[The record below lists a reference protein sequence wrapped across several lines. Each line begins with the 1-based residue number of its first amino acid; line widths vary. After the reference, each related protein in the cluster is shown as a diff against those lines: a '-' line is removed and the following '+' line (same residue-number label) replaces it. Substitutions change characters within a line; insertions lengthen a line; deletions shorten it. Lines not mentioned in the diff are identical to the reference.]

1 MSAEYRTTWETYVAS
16 WKALSTDEKRAL
28 FERCLAPRCIYTD
41 PLTRAENWDELLRY
55 MLDFH
60 RQVPG
65 GHFVT
70 TQFVAHHDRCMASWS
85 MRNGEGTSIG
95 EGVSF
100 GQYDDT
106 GRLTNMT
113 GFFATPES

>member
-1 MSAEYRTTWETYVAS
+1 MSADYRATWEIYVAS
-16 WKALSTDEKRAL
+16 WKSTSIDEKRAL
-28 FERCLAPRCIYTD
+28 FERCLAAQCTYAD
-41 PLTRAENWDELLRY
+41 PLTRTAGWDELLQY

-70 TQFVAHHDRCMASWS
+70 EQFIFHHGKSMARWS
-85 MRNGEGTSIG
+85 MRNGDDVSIG

-100 GQYDDT
+100 GEYDRQ
-106 GRLTNMT
+106 GRLTSMN
-113 GFFATPES
+113 GFFEVPAS